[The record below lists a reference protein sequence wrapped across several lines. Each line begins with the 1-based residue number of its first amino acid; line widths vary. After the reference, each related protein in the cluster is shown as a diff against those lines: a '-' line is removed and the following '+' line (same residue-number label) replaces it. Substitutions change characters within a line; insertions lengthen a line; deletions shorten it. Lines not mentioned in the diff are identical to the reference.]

1 MKIFAKAEKSKI
13 CWFLLIISAFFF
25 LLRIPSFIEPYWYG
39 DEGIYQVIGMGLRNG
54 RLLYRD
60 IWDNKPPLL
69 YVLYALYNS
78 DQFTIR
84 LVSALFGIGS
94 IIVFY
99 FLAQNLFKK
108 HIAYSVTSVY
118 AFLFSLPLFEGN
130 IANAENFMLFPIIL
144 SALFIYK
151 ASELEPPK
159 TTIKS
164 FSLSYILHTKYH
176 ILLFSAGLI
185 LSFAF
190 LFKIVAIFDF
200 IAFFLF
206 LFFVHHPKNFSK
218 KNISRI
224 VEYSTYSIK
233 TFLQLL
239 LGFFIPIFITVL
251 FFFFQ
256 GALPDFLHAA
266 FIQNVGYVGYGNTL
280 FFTQGLL
287 VIKLILLSGVCFFL
301 FLKRAH
307 IPKILL
313 FILLWLSFSVFNAFF
328 SARPYTHYALV
339 LLPSFCLFLGATF
352 SNRLKTLSKA
362 EQKRQKILLTLL
374 IVLII
379 LVYKNFWLY
388 GKNISYYQNFFLFL
402 TNKKSVTMYRS
413 FFDSK
418 TPRDYELSA
427 LIKPKKDT
435 LFIWGNNAQVYT
447 LLGALQPGR
456 YTVAY
461 HINSSLQTLKETE
474 LALSKIKPKYIII
487 MPDVGIFPY
496 SLSGYNQIYKIRD
509 VSIYERSF

>member
-108 HIAYSVTSVY
+108 
-118 AFLFSLPLFEGN
+118 
-130 IANAENFMLFPIIL
+130 
-144 SALFIYK
+144 
-151 ASELEPPK
+151 
-159 TTIKS
+159 
-164 FSLSYILHTKYH
+164 H

-447 LLGALQPGR
+447 LLGALPPGR